1 MITAGKIGTY
11 IRQADGVERVYVTF
25 YRKTEGFLGLK
36 DSIQV
41 GTMVL
46 NEGVTKEEAEQAIE
60 LETKDYS
67 DVIEFIPQLDDNG
80 VQTSWFRARP
90 KA

>member
-25 YRKTEGFLGLK
+25 YRKTAGFLGLK
-36 DSIQV
+36 DAIQV